1 MKKLYCEICGMEIN
15 INNYDFNK
23 NALLQNN
30 SQEVIL
36 SCPFCGVSN
45 KYLSDDKLNMVKA
58 LNIDNTTI
66 NILDKAVKLEIFN
79 GDFYKKAS
87 ILAKNQKVKSLLEQL
102 SRIEYTHSRIHMKL
116 GGFKV
121 TPVLKELNYDKYNSD
136 ELLLEMANKR
146 EIHAVEFYS
155 RYFSEVNDVN
165 IKCVFKALLNVEK
178 EHIILTKES

>member
-1 MKKLYCEICGMEIN
+1 MKKLYCEICGMEVN
-15 INNYDFNK
+15 INNYNFNK

-45 KYLSDDKLNMVKA
+45 NYLSNNKLSMIKSLSVDDTA
-58 LNIDNTTI
+58 I

-87 ILAKNQKVKSLLEQL
+87 ILAKSQKVKSLLEQL
-102 SRIEYTHSRIHMKL
+102 SRIEYMHSRIHMKL

-121 TPVLKELNYDKYNSD
+121 TPVLMELNYDKYNSD

-146 EIHAVEFYS
+146 EIHAVEFYN
-155 RYFSEVNDVN
+155 RYLSEVNDEN
-165 IKCVFKALLNVEK
+165 IKYVFKALLSVEK
-178 EHIILTKES
+178 EHIILTK